1 MNKPI
6 VRLSNEI
13 SHYRRTHPYL
23 FEVAGIAAGAE
34 ISIHPADYYDLMD
47 DPEIHANYDPIS
59 PERNFRGIPIVFDGD
74 LDRPVVRDRTRSK

>member
-1 MNKPI
+1 MDKPI

-23 FEVAGIAAGAE
+23 KGEWAGAE